1 MTWYEIFPQ
10 ILNMSLTASVI
21 ICFVLLCR
29 LLLKRAPKIY
39 SYVLWSVVL
48 FRLLCPV
55 ALSVPV
61 SVLGI
66 FDTPVVEQ
74 MKEGTDKKAVI
85 TSTVAYIP
93 ADIVH
98 REYPEISLPTPVAGE
113 IISDAINEKLPKGEE
128 KLRADPMEAPVTII
142 TYLWMAG
149 ILVLL
154 TYVVVSYVKLRQK
167 LLGSMKIQDNIYM
180 ADHIYGPFVL
190 GIIRPKIYLPSGL
203 EKKEQAYIVL
213 HEQHHIRRGDPV
225 FKMLAFLALCI
236 HWFNPL
242 VWIAFRLAEK
252 DMEMSCDEAVIR
264 KLGEKVR
271 ADYSASL
278 LQLAT
283 GQRILF
289 GSPLAFGEGEPA
301 GRIRNLARFKR
312 PRIVMTVVSSLL
324 CAVGIIVCIFNP
336 AESEDSLR
344 MREHVEES
352 GGTEVNGEDTYEA
365 QEENTDKDIN
375 AAENAFAGMSA
386 LTYTFDWRKLEEIED
401 ADAEEIYTILSEIRS
416 GIIRSNGQMTEEH
429 GDSVIL
435 RSETTDFWSTAGMEV
450 WMETFAPEL
459 ESNIFYVAALNRLEN
474 AGILPDGSEA
484 YVSEGE
490 ASGNRVAF
498 QDVDMDGQN
507 ELLLDIG
514 GTCMADMGIYVY
526 QYDESLHDLDN
537 ALKFRR
543 ELVVWFEQTF
553 YSNGIVIAKW
563 SHNHG
568 YSDTDKFWPYDV
580 YGYNAGTDEYIKMW
594 NVDAWEKRRREVD
607 YDGKAFPDSVDT
619 DKDGMVYRIC
629 AEETGE
635 LTLLDGAEYTE
646 WLEELLKEAEE
657 IPILWKEI
665 PR

>member
-55 ALSVPV
+55 TLSVPV

-98 REYPEISLPTPVAGE
+98 REYPEISLPTPVVGE

-128 KLRADPMEAPVTII
+128 QLRADPLEAPVTII

-167 LLGSMKIQDNIYM
+167 LLGSMKLQDNIYM

-190 GIIRPKIYLPSGL
+190 GVIRPKIYLPSGL

-352 GGTEVNGEDTYEA
+352 GGTEVNGEDTDEA
-365 QEENTDKDIN
+365 Q
-375 AAENAFAGMSA
+375 
-386 LTYTFDWRKLEEIED
+386 EEIED

-526 QYDESLHDLDN
+526 QYDESLDDLDN

-580 YGYNAGTDEYIKMW
+580 YSYSNEIDEYVKMW

-635 LTLLDGAEYTE
+635 LTLLDSAEYTE